1 MVYGVWCMEYG
12 VWSMVSRSMVYG
24 VRCTV
29 YGVWC
34 MEYVVWCIMSHGM
47 VYGVRCMEYGVLC
60 RPPSPDI
67 RWACLKFLCVLA
79 KNRFLPASNFTT
91 NRVGIIFWTWQF
103 VLKLTTMKDTGY
115 RTRHF
120 RVTWQRT
127 QIQTTLKDLKRVGYV
142 LTSCSVD
149 ESQVAKWQ
157 RQVYLYIYVYIYIC
171 IYIHMYICTYLN
183 SEGWARKYQRTFRSD
198 FDSVRFAS
206 PTHYLLL
213 L

>member
-91 NRVGIIFWTWQF
+91 NRVGIIF
-103 VLKLTTMKDTGY
+103 
-115 RTRHF
+115 
-120 RVTWQRT
+120 
-127 QIQTTLKDLKRVGYV
+127 
-142 LTSCSVD
+142 
-149 ESQVAKWQ
+149 
-157 RQVYLYIYVYIYIC
+157 
-171 IYIHMYICTYLN
+171 
-183 SEGWARKYQRTFRSD
+183 
-198 FDSVRFAS
+198 
-206 PTHYLLL
+206 
-213 L
+213 